1 MRESWRDAFLSAGTA
16 ALASVPAL
24 MLSAHLLEGA
34 GMRFDGC
41 FTATCLLMV
50 VFALWMAY
58 RGVAIVFSP
67 SAGLTV
73 ACVYF
78 VLYGEGFS
86 WQEMLLLHAAAGAL
100 GFALWSL
107 PAGEKVFGFFPRI
120 VRQVFPAALAL
131 LLIYASLVLGR
142 IVIHSPWA
150 VTGLGS
156 FTDPMAY
163 LSLTGLLVFALL
175 YVRRV
180 PHAPLWSFLVVMA
193 LSLGEGFWVMP
204 GPFWEPEGLD
214 RVAAML
220 DTRFLGDAHATLLA
234 AGVLVTMLFAMSVYA
249 LSVLQALSSTMG
261 GQPMTAAGEPEEK
274 TRAEEKE
281 RALAIRRVLRGMF
294 LLQFAGAWLGALP
307 CLPSP
312 VSAAMRQ
319 GSRQQGRRTA
329 LALAAC
335 FVLVLFTEPVW
346 QNLAD
351 FPAAAVPALAGIG
364 LLWLIRWGRSVFP
377 RIAWQREEAVTA
389 LAVGLILPLSF
400 DFVAAAAI
408 GTVLY
413 VCLLAVSGRR
423 SEVSRGTQVLAL
435 LFLAYL
441 FFVDL

>member
-24 MLSAHLLEGA
+24 MLSAHLLEDA

-41 FTATCLLMV
+41 FTATCVLMV
-50 VFALWMAY
+50 LFALWMAY
-58 RGVAIVFSP
+58 RGVAVVFSP

-86 WQEMLLLHAAAGAL
+86 WQEMLLLNAAVGAL
-100 GFALWSL
+100 GFVLWSL

-120 VRQVFPAALAL
+120 VRQVLPAALAL

-163 LSLTGLLVFALL
+163 LSLIGLLIFALL

-180 PHAPLWSFLVVMA
+180 PHVPLWSSLVVMA
-193 LSLGEGFWVMP
+193 LSLGEGFWVMS

-234 AGVLVTMLFAMSVYA
+234 AGVLVTMLFVMSVYA
-249 LSVLQALSSTMG
+249 LSVLQALSSPMG
-261 GQPMTAAGEPEEK
+261 GQPMTVAGEPEEK
-274 TRAEEKE
+274 TRAGDVP
-281 RALAIRRVLRGMF
+281 ATIRHVLRGMF

-329 LALAAC
+329 LALAAWLL
-335 FVLVLFTEPVW
+335 LVLFTEPVW

-364 LLWLIRWGRSVFP
+364 LLWLIRWGRNVFP
-377 RIAWQREEAVTA
+377 RIAWHREEAVTA